1 MRIAYVSDFLTV
13 HDERFLRKLSAG
25 GYDTTL
31 VTFYPR
37 PQIPESLTA
46 LPSVRVVHH
55 HVPPYPDPP
64 TQPKNRLANSVAI
77 RLAFWRCFGL
87 FRRALREF
95 PPDVVHAGW
104 VTTCG
109 LMSALSGFRPFLLM
123 PWGSD
128 VLLAHRSTRAQM
140 KLKWV
145 AHRAQRITCD
155 CLAVK
160 ERLVADVKYPEEK
173 ILVAPWGIDLH
184 RFRPHPQEASEL
196 RSTLGWEDKKI
207 LIMTRSFE
215 PVYGIEHFLASL
227 PEVLRREPETRV
239 ILVGRGSLEPKL
251 HGMVEALGLRGCVHF
266 AGFVPNPALPYYL
279 SAADVYVSSS
289 LSDGTSLSLLE
300 GMACALPVVVTD
312 VPANLEWIQDG
323 FNGYVAPRQNS
334 HALAEC
340 LVKMLQQEEVRC
352 AMGQRNFHI
361 AQERANWD
369 ENFRK
374 IEGLYAAMTSEMRN
388 ASSLTN

>member
-1 MRIAYVSDFLTV
+1 MRVAYVSDFLTV

-37 PQIPESLTA
+37 PQVPKDLTA
-46 LPSVRVVHH
+46 LPNVSVVHH

-64 TQPKNRLANSVAI
+64 TPPQSRFVNSVAI
-77 RLAFWRCFGL
+77 RLAFWRCFSL

-95 PPDVVHAGW
+95 QPDVVHAGW

-109 LMSALSGFRPFLLM
+109 LMSALSGVRPFLLM

-128 VLLAHRSTRAQM
+128 VLLAHRSARAWM

-145 AHRAQRITCD
+145 AHRADRITCD

-160 ERLVADVKYPEEK
+160 ERLVAEVNYPAANV
-173 ILVAPWGIDLH
+173 LVAPWGIDLR
-184 RFRPHPQEASEL
+184 RFRPHPQAARAL
-196 RSTLGWEDKKI
+196 RSAFGWEDKKV
-207 LIMTRSFE
+207 LIMTRGFE
-215 PVYGIEHFLASL
+215 PIYGIEDFLASL
-227 PEVLRREPETRV
+227 PEVLRQEPDTRV

-251 HGMVEALGLRGCVHF
+251 RGMVEALGLRDCVHF
-266 AGFVPNPALPYYL
+266 AGFVPNAELPYYL
-279 SAADVYVSSS
+279 SAADVYVSTS

-312 VPANLEWIQDG
+312 VPANLEWVQDG
-323 FNGYVAPRQNS
+323 FNGYVAPRHNS
-334 HALAEC
+334 RALAAC
-340 LVKMLQQEEVRC
+340 LVKILQREEVRHV
-352 AMGQRNFHI
+352 MGQRNFDI

-374 IEGLYAAMTSEMRN
+374 IEGLYRAMR
-388 ASSLTN
+388 AVGGFR

>member
-1 MRIAYVSDFLTV
+1 MRVAYISDFLTV

-37 PQIPESLTA
+37 PQIPENLTE
-46 LPSVRVVHH
+46 LPNVLVVHH

-64 TQPKNRLANSVAI
+64 TQPRIRIANSVAI
-77 RLAFWRCFGL
+77 RLAFWRCFAL
-87 FRRALREF
+87 FRRTLKEF
-95 PPDVVHAGW
+95 QPDVVHAGW

-109 LMSALSGFRPFLLM
+109 LMSALSGIRPFLLM

-145 AHRAQRITCD
+145 AHRANRITCD

-173 ILVAPWGIDLH
+173 ILVAPWGIDLR

-215 PVYGIEHFLASL
+215 PVYGIEYFLTSL
-227 PEVLRREPETRV
+227 PEVLRREPQTRV
-239 ILVGRGSLEPKL
+239 ILVGRGSLESKL
-251 HGMVEALGLRGCVHF
+251 RGMVEESGLRDCVHF
-266 AGFVPNPALPYYL
+266 AGFAPNADLPHYL

-323 FNGYVAPRQNS
+323 FNGYVAPRQDS
-334 HALAEC
+334 DALAER
-340 LVKMLQQEEVRC
+340 LVKMLRC
-352 AMGQRNFHI
+352 ETTRRTMSQRNFNI
-361 AQERANWD
+361 AQERANWE

-374 IEGLYAAMTSEMRN
+374 IEGLYAAMRTE
-388 ASSLTN
+388 T

>member
-13 HDERFLRKLSAG
+13 HDERFLRKLSAS

-37 PQIPESLTA
+37 PQIPEHLTA
-46 LPSVRVVHH
+46 LPNVRVVHH

-64 TQPKNRLANSVAI
+64 TPPKNRIANSVAI

-109 LMSALSGFRPFLLM
+109 LMSALSGVRPFLLM

-128 VLLAHRSTRAQM
+128 VLLAHRSTRAWM

-145 AHRAQRITCD
+145 AHRANRITCD

-160 ERLVADVKYPEEK
+160 KRLVAEVKYPEEK
-173 ILVAPWGIDLH
+173 ILVVPWGIDLR
-184 RFRPHPQEASEL
+184 RFRPHPPAAREL
-196 RSTLGWEDKKI
+196 RSAWGWEDKKI

-215 PVYGIEHFLASL
+215 PIYGVEDFLASL
-227 PEVLRREPETRV
+227 PEILRREPRTRV
-239 ILVGRGSLEPKL
+239 VLVGRGSLESRL
-251 HGMVEALGLRGCVHF
+251 RGIVEELGLRDCVHF
-266 AGFVPNPALPYYL
+266 AGFVPNADLPRYL

-300 GMACALPVVVTD
+300 AMACALPVVVTD

-323 FNGYVAPRQNS
+323 FNGYVAPRHNRR
-334 HALAEC
+334 ALAEC
-340 LVKMLQQEEVRC
+340 LVKILQQEEVRRVM
-352 AMGQRNFHI
+352 AQRNFNI

-374 IEGLYAAMTSEMRN
+374 IEGLYVAMRME
-388 ASSLTN
+388 A